1 MLSFKYIPY
10 REHSRIGI
18 DQKLTKIF
26 NVIKK
31 DKIVLMQGKLGPKGE
46 AKLIERTMGKVTI
59 DFPGISFCTVY
70 PNKKKNAKKKESF
83 IKNTRGAISDVIYN
97 SLMSKRDCLTIIGPA
112 TVIRD
117 IRRNP
122 SQIDLFIK

>member
-10 REHSRIGI
+10 REHSRLDI

-26 NVIKK
+26 NVVKK

-46 AKLIERTMGKVTI
+46 AKLIEKTMGKITI

-70 PNKKKNAKKKESF
+70 PNKKKNIKKKESF
-83 IKNTRGAISDVIYN
+83 IKNTSGAVSDIIYN
-97 SLMSKRDCLTIIGPA
+97 SFMGKRDCLTIIGPA
-112 TVIRD
+112 TIIKD